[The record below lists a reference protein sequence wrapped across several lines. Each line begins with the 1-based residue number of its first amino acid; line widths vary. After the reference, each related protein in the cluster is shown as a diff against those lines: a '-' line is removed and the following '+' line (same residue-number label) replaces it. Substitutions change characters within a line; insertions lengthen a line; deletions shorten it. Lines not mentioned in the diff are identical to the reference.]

1 MATKKE
7 ETPVE
12 EITEVEEK
20 TTETKETGTKA
31 EDQPWNKKKDARDE
45 LDSNEGVEL
54 SVIAV
59 KALTNVEEKLEAI
72 DWKLWEIYNIVKN
85 YVESNPGG
93 VSAPSVSQPQASAA
107 DIASEIAKALGGV
120 QEPEPKGSVV
130 GKLFGK

>member
-12 EITEVEEK
+12 EIKDIE
-20 TTETKETGTKA
+20 ETGTKV
-31 EDQPWNKKKDARDE
+31 ENQPWNKKTDTRDA
-45 LDSNEGVEL
+45 LDSNEGNEL
-54 SVIAV
+54 TAIAV
-59 KALTNVEEKLEAI
+59 KSLTNLEEKVEAI

-85 YVESNPGG
+85 YVETNPGSG
-93 VSAPSVSQPQASAA
+93 VSAPQVSQPQASAA

-120 QEPEPKGSVV
+120 QEPEPKRSVV

>member
-7 ETPVE
+7 KTPVE
-12 EITEVEEK
+12 EITTVEEK

-31 EDQPWNKKKDARDE
+31 EDQPRNKKKDARDA
-45 LDSNEGVEL
+45 LDSGEGTEL
-54 SVIAV
+54 TAIAV
-59 KALTNVEEKLEAI
+59 KSLTNLEEKVEAI

-85 YVESNPGG
+85 YVESNPVG
-93 VSAPSVSQPQASAA
+93 VSAPQVSQPQASAA

-120 QEPEPKGSVV
+120 QEPEPKKSVV